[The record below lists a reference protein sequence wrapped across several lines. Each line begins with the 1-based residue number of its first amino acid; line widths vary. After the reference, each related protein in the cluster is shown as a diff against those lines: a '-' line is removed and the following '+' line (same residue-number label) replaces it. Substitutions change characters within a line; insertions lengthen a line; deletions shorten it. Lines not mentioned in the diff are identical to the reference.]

1 MITKQAMEAN
11 RRGVD
16 PSGQELIEGSTIAG
30 EISPVNHR
38 APWPLAPPIEGRVK
52 LSDYQKIA
60 SKRAADIRYHKKRK
74 IKEDETME
82 ELEKLGKYSVKLD
95 RESRDLKILRDRM
108 EAWVD
113 EENNIILTQ
122 LVDNYAGQ
130 NTEVQKARIN
140 FTGET
145 STGQDGLKQEMNPV
159 PITSSKFNST

>member
-1 MITKQAMEAN
+1 
-11 RRGVD
+11 
-16 PSGQELIEGSTIAG
+16 
-30 EISPVNHR
+30 
-38 APWPLAPPIEGRVK
+38 
-52 LSDYQKIA
+52 
-60 SKRAADIRYHKKRK
+60 
-74 IKEDETME
+74 ME